1 MVLYVLNRKK
11 ELLTTLHNDSELD
24 GILSL
29 DLVEDLAELST
40 LDFDVSGN
48 TDGVEHLAEEHY
60 ILTQNMASKWKLFV
74 TRKVSDIH
82 GAGITKR
89 VYAEDILSELGDYTV
104 GTNYLGQSVNVKTVL
119 TSLLKGTSFTLGK
132 VDTTIATVKIE
143 EDTKYMSK
151 LSLLQL
157 LAELTDLHIFTN
169 VGIEGTKIT
178 SITIG
183 LTKTNKS
190 EGKRFEFDG
199 ELSSIQR
206 DVDSASIKTAI
217 LPLGKAKE
225 LPPAEGMTRGATEY
239 VTISDVEWFKN
250 EGKPLDKPRG
260 SELLID
266 PEATAKYGIK
276 DENGVMQPRVVVMQ
290 FDIADPELLA
300 EKAYLELDKLI
311 NPQVNYTFS
320 ANDMSVQLAQMGLE
334 EQPVEVGDV
343 CYVID
348 NNVNPPIVQEVVIR
362 RIAGNP
368 DDRSGMQVEIGKP
381 VSSFV
386 DDNGNNSF
394 TGGSMSGGSGGSGGG
409 IQDGDTVNALTI
421 INGTVTNLRVITGS
435 IKNLTADVAT
445 IEELTATTANIK
457 TLMVNNASF
466 DEIMAGKADIGSLEA
481 VDAELTQLKSEV
493 AYIGDLTTDNIT
505 VGNLVGKYANLTELL
520 AGNITADHIKTGT
533 ITAESGVIG
542 SIDASTITTG
552 TLDASQISVINLS
565 ASSITTGEIDAS
577 LITVKNID
585 ATHIGTG
592 TLDASKITVTNLSA
606 NSITTGTLDASK
618 IKVINLSAGS
628 ITTGTLDASK
638 IKVTNL
644 NASSITAGTIDA
656 SKVNVTNIN
665 ASNISTG
672 TIDATKVTISNMNA
686 GSITGGTIDAVKVQ
700 IINLNASNIS
710 SGTID
715 ANRITVSNINASNIT
730 GGTLDANRV
739 NVTNLK
745 ADNIVAG
752 SITVQGE
759 NLIPNSTFKK
769 ANNDWSLGSGY
780 VVSTEEYGGA
790 LAVKYE
796 KTGMTAN
803 QNIYAIS
810 HRTSVKDARYTA
822 KEGDAFVSSVYFKI
836 PANHGI
842 SGWTP
847 SIGVWFYSKNTDGT
861 LVTAQSFIK
870 GADLSLTD
878 EWQRVVVSG
887 VAPANTVA
895 VKFVVRAQNNGTF
908 YFAQPMLSRGTIASV
923 WKPHTDELISDGAID
938 NNKIADNTI
947 QSGKLFLDEI
957 LASRAFIEK
966 FRAVEI
972 DANQITVNKITS
984 DQLDVAGIVSFVK
997 NPSIFGEDMEWIF
1010 DTTAD
1015 QTWINGGAI
1024 WANSV
1029 TADKINA
1036 KGLRVETADKVTAFQ
1051 VFDKASA
1058 DASDGEYLEG
1068 DVLITGTLKSS
1079 NFDEATNVGYK
1090 ITKDGDVHINN
1101 AIIRGDVLLPSAG
1114 ITNFGGAI
1122 GGKNLLTG
1130 TSAVDKSYS
1139 TGQYY
1144 ANIMGKTMTLS
1155 SLGLK
1160 AGDVITLRVYIKA
1173 TGTKGARARI
1183 SHYYGTDG
1191 ANYTTELGNIIP
1203 LGSEGYSTIS
1213 VTLRSDAHEKGVFVG
1228 INSADTSTETS
1239 ATGTYREPK
1248 LEVGNTATP
1257 WCPHESDNGNYVR
1270 FWAGTDFDNR
1280 DNAPFQVMQDGTVKA
1295 TVGEFGG
1302 TFTGKLEIGN
1312 IHIADTNTS
1321 TASIKINTN
1330 NNAQTLIEFT
1340 EDTSFI
1346 NTDFI
1351 FGTSAVPKF
1360 TYTKGNGSFK
1370 FSTAPVSIEGTKS
1383 FVYFPA
1389 DNSSTIAEV
1398 GYVGGQHG
1406 DYSHDIKYSG
1416 GGLVFNQSGVTDPA
1430 QADFQFTKDGGS
1442 SDVDVNITGNVQVTN
1457 TIQLGGIQI
1466 VNRTVGAE
1474 KRIDFVVL

>member
-1 MVLYVLNRKK
+1 MVLYILNRKK
-11 ELLTTLHNDSELD
+11 ELLTALHNDSELD

-29 DLVEDLAELST
+29 DMVEDLAELST

-48 TDGVEHLAEEHY
+48 TDGIEHLAEENY

-82 GAGITKR
+82 GEGVTKR
-89 VYAEDILSELGDYTV
+89 AYAEDILSELGDYTV

-119 TSLLKGTSFTLGK
+119 TALLKGTSFTVGK

-143 EDTKYMSK
+143 EDTRYMSK

-178 SITIG
+178 SITIS

-199 ELSSIQR
+199 ELASIQR

-225 LPPAEGMTRGATEY
+225 LPAEGMARGTTEY
-239 VTISDVEWFKN
+239 ITISDVEWFKN
-250 EGKPLDKPRG
+250 EGKPLDKPKG

-276 DENGVMQPRVVVMQ
+276 DEKGVMQPRVIVMQ
-290 FDIADPELLA
+290 FDIDDPELLA

-311 NPQVNYTFS
+311 NPQINYTFS

-368 DDRSGMQVEIGKP
+368 DDRSGMEVEIGKP

-386 DDNGNNSF
+386 DENGGSSF
-394 TGGSMSGGSGGSGGG
+394 TGGSTSGGSGGGG

-445 IEELTATTANIK
+445 VEDFKATTANIK

-466 DEIMAGKADIGSLEA
+466 DEIMAGKADIGTVEA

-493 AYIGDLTTDNIT
+493 AYIDDLTAENI
-505 VGNLVGKYANLTELL
+505 LVDSITGEYANLKELL
-520 AGNITADHIKTGT
+520 AGNITADNIKTGT

-542 SIDASTITTG
+542 SIDANTITTG
-552 TLDASQISVINLS
+552 TLDASKITVINLS
-565 ASSITTGEIDAS
+565 ASSITTGELDAS
-577 LITVKNID
+577 QITVKNID

-592 TLDASKITVTNLSA
+592 TLDASKINVINLSADSITTGTLDASKIIVTNLNAS
-606 NSITTGTLDASK
+606 NITAGTLDASK
-618 IKVINLSAGS
+618 IKVINL
-628 ITTGTLDASK
+628 
-638 IKVTNL
+638 
-644 NASSITAGTIDA
+644 NADSITAGTIDA
-656 SKVNVTNIN
+656 SKINVNNIN
-665 ASNISTG
+665 ASNITTG
-672 TIDATKVTISNMNA
+672 TIDANKITISNMNA
-686 GSITGGTIDAVKVQ
+686 GSITGGTIDAVKVK
-700 IINLNASNIS
+700 IINLNASNIT
-710 SGTID
+710 SGEID
-715 ANRITVSNINASNIT
+715 ASRIIVKNLNASNIT
-730 GGTLDANRV
+730 GGTIDG
-739 NVTNLK
+739 NVINVKNLK
-745 ADNIVAG
+745 ADSIVAG
-752 SITVQGE
+752 AITVQGE
-759 NLIPNSTFKK
+759 NLLHRTAFTERGGYWSAGTIDTARQYNGYNSLRLDNVMNSYSEFLP
-769 ANNDWSLGSGY
+769 ARAGDSY
-780 VVSTEEYGGA
+780 VISCRSYYETATKPATGTLIVFEEYGEDVSKGRIA
-790 LAVKYE
+790 YQESVIPDTVDKWGYYVQSW
-796 KTGMTAN
+796 KTKHTDTKF
-803 QNIYAIS
+803 I
-810 HRTSVKDARYTA
+810 RLR
-822 KEGDAFVSSVYFKI
+822 
-836 PANHGI
+836 
-842 SGWTP
+842 
-847 SIGVWFYSKNTDGT
+847 FY
-861 LVTAQSFIK
+861 
-870 GADLSLTD
+870 
-878 EWQRVVVSG
+878 QRATG
-887 VAPANTVA
+887 KTWL
-895 VKFVVRAQNNGTF
+895 
-908 YFAQPMLSRGTIASV
+908 AQPMLSRGTIASV

-938 NNKIADNTI
+938 NDKIKDETI
-947 QSGKLFLDEI
+947 KSDKLFLDEI
-957 LASRAFIEK
+957 LASKAFIEK

-972 DANQITVNKITS
+972 DANQIRVNKITA
-984 DQLDVAGIVSFVK
+984 DQLDIEGIISFQK
-997 NPSIFGEDMEWIF
+997 NPDLFGEDMEWIF
-1010 DTTAD
+1010 DTSQD

-1036 KGLRVETADKVTAFQ
+1036 KGLKIETSDKVTSFQ

-1058 DASDGEYLEG
+1058 DASDGDYLEG

-1079 NFDEATNVGYK
+1079 NFDEATNLGYK
-1090 ITKDGDVHINN
+1090 ISKDGDVNINN

-1114 ITNFGGAI
+1114 ITNYGGFVGNENLAVNSQRRTFTNFTNVANNTGI
-1122 GGKNLLTG
+1122 YEKVYLPENAKVGDVVTVSFTLEYKNLMSDNENRRLVIQG
-1130 TSAVDKSYS
+1130 
-1139 TGQYY
+1139 
-1144 ANIMGKTMTLS
+1144 N
-1155 SLGLK
+1155 
-1160 AGDVITLRVYIKA
+1160 GDVTNWASGSFGVIQLPDIEWNSSGSIKKVHKIVLNADHIKNSYWLVGIRADYITSGEVSIVEFKA
-1173 TGTKGARARI
+1173 
-1183 SHYYGTDG
+1183 
-1191 ANYTTELGNIIP
+1191 
-1203 LGSEGYSTIS
+1203 
-1213 VTLRSDAHEKGVFVG
+1213 EKG
-1228 INSADTSTETS
+1228 D
-1239 ATGTYREPK
+1239 K
-1248 LEVGNTATP
+1248 ATP
-1257 WCPHESDNGNYVR
+1257 WCPHTSDQANYVR
-1270 FWAGTDFDNR
+1270 FWAGTDFENR

-1312 IHIADTNTS
+1312 IHISDTNTS

-1351 FGTSAVPKF
+1351 FGTSDVPKF

-1389 DNSSTIAEV
+1389 DNSPTVATV
-1398 GYVGGQHG
+1398 GLNGGSYG
-1406 DYSHDIKYSG
+1406 DYSHEIKYNG
-1416 GGLVFNQSGVTDPA
+1416 GGLRINQTGVTGGDN
-1430 QADFQFTKDGGS
+1430 ADIQFTKNDGS
-1442 SDVDVNITGNVQVTN
+1442 SDVNVSVTGNVQVTN

>member
-11 ELLTTLHNDSELD
+11 ELLTALHNDSELD

-386 DDNGNNSF
+386 DDNGGSSF
-394 TGGSMSGGSGGSGGG
+394 TGGSTSGGSGGSGGG

-656 SKVNVTNIN
+656 SKINVTNIN
-665 ASNISTG
+665 ASNITTG
-672 TIDATKVTISNMNA
+672 TIDATKITISNMNA
-686 GSITGGTIDAVKVQ
+686 GSIIGGTIDAVKVK
-700 IINLNASNIS
+700 IINLNASNIT
-710 SGTID
+710 SGEID
-715 ANRITVSNINASNIT
+715 AKRIVVKNLNASNIT
-730 GGTLDANRV
+730 SGTIDG
-739 NVTNLK
+739 NVINVKNLK

-752 SITVQGE
+752 AITVQGE
-759 NLIPNSTFKK
+759 NLIRNTGFNNGFDKWVIHSDWKLDTKNTFEGTNSVSISLGGNTTPVWREFKSEPIKVTPNSTFV
-769 ANNDWSLGSGY
+769 G
-780 VVSTEEYGGA
+780 
-790 LAVKYE
+790 
-796 KTGMTAN
+796 
-803 QNIYAIS
+803 
-810 HRTSVKDARYTA
+810 
-822 KEGDAFVSSVYFKI
+822 SVYVKTSGINSTDDYLGFYLWAYDNANSVQTVGMKAI
-836 PANHGI
+836 GTNHSEFTRYIITGTVPAGCTN
-842 SGWTP
+842 
-847 SIGVWFYSKNTDGT
+847 
-861 LVTAQSFIK
+861 LVLA
-870 GADLSLTD
+870 LSMK
-878 EWQRVVVSG
+878 R
-887 VAPANTVA
+887 
-895 VKFVVRAQNNGTF
+895 NGT
-908 YFAQPMLSRGTIASV
+908 ARVAKPMLSRGSIASV

-938 NNKIADNTI
+938 NDKIADGTI

-957 LASRAFIEK
+957 LASTAFIEK

-972 DANQITVNKITS
+972 DANQIRVNKITS
-984 DQLDVAGIVSFVK
+984 DQLDIEGIISFQK
-997 NPSIFGEDMEWIF
+997 NPDLFGADMEWIF
-1010 DTTAD
+1010 DTSAD

-1036 KGLRVETADKVTAFQ
+1036 KGLKIETADKVTAFQ

-1058 DASDGEYLEG
+1058 DASNGEYLEG

-1079 NFDEATNVGYK
+1079 NFDDTANMGYK
-1090 ITKDGDVHINN
+1090 ISKDGDVHINN

-1114 ITNFGGAI
+1114 ITNYGGFVGNDNLALNSQRRTFTGFT
-1122 GGKNLLTG
+1122 GGTNNTGIYDTIYLPPNAKAGDKLTVSFTFEYKNLKPASESSSIRIQGSGDVTMWNSGSFNSIPLPEIVWNSSG
-1130 TSAVDKSYS
+1130 SFRKVV
-1139 TGQYY
+1139 
-1144 ANIMGKTMTLS
+1144 TMTLTADHIKNS
-1155 SLGLK
+1155 YWSVGIRADYVASGEVSIVELK
-1160 AGDVITLRVYIKA
+1160 A
-1173 TGTKGARARI
+1173 
-1183 SHYYGTDG
+1183 
-1191 ANYTTELGNIIP
+1191 
-1203 LGSEGYSTIS
+1203 
-1213 VTLRSDAHEKGVFVG
+1213 
-1228 INSADTSTETS
+1228 
-1239 ATGTYREPK
+1239 
-1248 LEVGNTATP
+1248 EVGSTTTP
-1257 WCPHESDNGNYVR
+1257 WCPHTSDTANFVR
-1270 FWAGTDFDNR
+1270 FWAGSSFENR

-1312 IHIADTNTS
+1312 IHIVDTNTS

-1416 GGLVFNQSGVTDPA
+1416 GGLVFNQSGVTAPA

>member
-1 MVLYVLNRKK
+1 MKR
-11 ELLTTLHNDSELD
+11 LH
-24 GILSL
+24 
-29 DLVEDLAELST
+29 
-40 LDFDVSGN
+40 FK
-48 TDGVEHLAEEHY
+48 
-60 ILTQNMASKWKLFV
+60 Q
-74 TRKVSDIH
+74 
-82 GAGITKR
+82 
-89 VYAEDILSELGDYTV
+89 
-104 GTNYLGQSVNVKTVL
+104 
-119 TSLLKGTSFTLGK
+119 
-132 VDTTIATVKIE
+132 
-143 EDTKYMSK
+143 
-151 LSLLQL
+151 
-157 LAELTDLHIFTN
+157 
-169 VGIEGTKIT
+169 
-178 SITIG
+178 
-183 LTKTNKS
+183 KS
-190 EGKRFEFDG
+190 
-199 ELSSIQR
+199 
-206 DVDSASIKTAI
+206 TAI

-445 IEELTATTANIK
+445 IEELTATT
-457 TLMVNNASF
+457 
-466 DEIMAGKADIGSLEA
+466 G
-481 VDAELTQLKSEV
+481 
-493 AYIGDLTTDNIT
+493 
-505 VGNLVGKYANLTELL
+505 
-520 AGNITADHIKTGT
+520 
-533 ITAESGVIG
+533 
-542 SIDASTITTG
+542 
-552 TLDASQISVINLS
+552 
-565 ASSITTGEIDAS
+565 
-577 LITVKNID
+577 
-585 ATHIGTG
+585 
-592 TLDASKITVTNLSA
+592 
-606 NSITTGTLDASK
+606 
-618 IKVINLSAGS
+618 
-628 ITTGTLDASK
+628 
-638 IKVTNL
+638 
-644 NASSITAGTIDA
+644 
-656 SKVNVTNIN
+656 
-665 ASNISTG
+665 
-672 TIDATKVTISNMNA
+672 
-686 GSITGGTIDAVKVQ
+686 
-700 IINLNASNIS
+700 
-710 SGTID
+710 
-715 ANRITVSNINASNIT
+715 
-730 GGTLDANRV
+730 
-739 NVTNLK
+739 
-745 ADNIVAG
+745 
-752 SITVQGE
+752 
-759 NLIPNSTFKK
+759 
-769 ANNDWSLGSGY
+769 
-780 VVSTEEYGGA
+780 
-790 LAVKYE
+790 
-796 KTGMTAN
+796 
-803 QNIYAIS
+803 
-810 HRTSVKDARYTA
+810 
-822 KEGDAFVSSVYFKI
+822 
-836 PANHGI
+836 
-842 SGWTP
+842 
-847 SIGVWFYSKNTDGT
+847 KNTDGT

-1036 KGLRVETADKVTAFQ
+1036 KGLKVETADKVTAFQ

-1248 LEVGNTATP
+1248 LEVGNTASQ
-1257 WCPHESDNGNYVR
+1257 ES
-1270 FWAGTDFDNR
+1270 
-1280 DNAPFQVMQDGTVKA
+1280 
-1295 TVGEFGG
+1295 
-1302 TFTGKLEIGN
+1302 
-1312 IHIADTNTS
+1312 
-1321 TASIKINTN
+1321 
-1330 NNAQTLIEFT
+1330 
-1340 EDTSFI
+1340 
-1346 NTDFI
+1346 
-1351 FGTSAVPKF
+1351 
-1360 TYTKGNGSFK
+1360 
-1370 FSTAPVSIEGTKS
+1370 
-1383 FVYFPA
+1383 
-1389 DNSSTIAEV
+1389 
-1398 GYVGGQHG
+1398 
-1406 DYSHDIKYSG
+1406 
-1416 GGLVFNQSGVTDPA
+1416 
-1430 QADFQFTKDGGS
+1430 
-1442 SDVDVNITGNVQVTN
+1442 
-1457 TIQLGGIQI
+1457 
-1466 VNRTVGAE
+1466 
-1474 KRIDFVVL
+1474 